1 MGNESKDIVD
11 VLKEKLKE
19 RNNPVDLK
27 STIIGKVVQL
37 EPLKVSIY
45 EDKVYLTENEE
56 LFISEWFRFRCNIDK
71 TQRLTSDVPNELTNA
86 QAVTETHSLTG
97 SPCGMPNAINYLVN
111 AINCINAE
119 LLALKCDLKIGNLV
133 SVGSLEQ
140 LDRYI
145 LLDKVLD

>member
-1 MGNESKDIVD
+1 MENGKTDIVD

-19 RNNPVDLK
+19 RNNPTDLK
-27 STIIGKVVQL
+27 SIVIGKVVKL
-37 EPLKVSIY
+37 EPLTVSIY
-45 EDKVYLTENEE
+45 EDKVLLTENDE
-56 LFISEWFRFRCNIDK
+56 LYISEWFRFRCNIDK
-71 TQRLTSDVPNELTNA
+71 TKRLSEDVPNELSNA
-86 QAVTETHSLTG
+86 LAVSETHSFTG
-97 SPCGMPNAINYLVN
+97 TPCGMPSAISYLSN

-119 LLALKCDLKIGNLV
+119 LLALKCDLKTGDLV